1 MQQHPLD
8 DPIRSALTG
17 RHSPMAITSG
27 TAARYP
33 GDVAP
38 FGSMPLSPTPADWA
52 SLAEIATDDAVAMF
66 VPTEFVVADGWST
79 HLELG
84 LVQLTDD
91 DVDTSGTRGDD
102 IVDLA
107 DADVPEML
115 RLTALTRPGPFLPRT
130 IAFGGYVGVVDG
142 GRLVAMAGRRLSMPG
157 WVEISAVCT
166 DPEARGRGLARRLIT
181 EVARGVRADGDR
193 AFLHVAAGNPAQGLY
208 EAMGFVVRRTS
219 KVVDVTPPR

>member
-1 MQQHPLD
+1 MQHPLD

-17 RHSPMAITSG
+17 RHAPLAITSG

-33 GDVAP
+33 DDIAP
-38 FGSMPLSPTPADWA
+38 FASMPLSPAAADWA
-52 SLAEIATDDAVAMF
+52 SLAEIVPDDAVAMF
-66 VPTEFVVADGWST
+66 VPSDFVVADGWTT
-79 HLELG
+79 HLDIR

-91 DVDTSGTRGDD
+91 GVDTGGTRGGDV
-102 IVDLA
+102 VDLTER
-107 DADVPEML
+107 DVPEML

-130 IAFGGYVGVVDG
+130 IAFGGYVGVFDG
-142 GRLVAMAGRRLSMPG
+142 DRLVAMAGRRLSVPG

-166 DPEARGRGLARRLIT
+166 DPAARGRGLARRLIT

-193 AFLHVAAGNPAQGLY
+193 AFLHVSEGNPAQRLY

-219 KVVDVTPPR
+219 KVVDVARPR